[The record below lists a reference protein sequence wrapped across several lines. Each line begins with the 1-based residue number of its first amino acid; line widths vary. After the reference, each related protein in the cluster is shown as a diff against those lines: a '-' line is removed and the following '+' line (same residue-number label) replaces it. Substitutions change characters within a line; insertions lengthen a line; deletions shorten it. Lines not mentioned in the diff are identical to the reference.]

1 MTDYQVTVEWTA
13 NSAFG
18 VPSTVKASE
27 ISWDSKSEFDTP
39 TRALSSVI
47 EWTAKSS
54 FAPLHAFKFID
65 LR

>member
-13 NSAFG
+13 RGAFG
-18 VPSTVKASE
+18 VPSTAKASE

-39 TRALSSVI
+39 TRALSGTI

-54 FAPLHAFKFID
+54 FTPPHSFIFID